1 MTNASLRKR
10 LGIKESNYPLASRII
25 GDTISANL
33 IKQYAEG
40 SASRRDASY
49 VPFWA

>member
-10 LGIKESNYPLASRII
+10 LGIEEKNYAIASRVIA
-25 GDTISANL
+25 DTIEQGL
-33 IKQYAEG
+33 VRPRDP
-40 SASRRDASY
+40 ASTSKKHASY